1 VTLAAARSLDKKMVF
16 LFSVFSTIVSRGL
29 VHMHIH
35 ELKTCA
41 FFLSCRAGLL
51 GVDFY
56 HAEDGDHE
64 YALLVICAS
73 SCRIDR

>member
-1 VTLAAARSLDKKMVF
+1 
-16 LFSVFSTIVSRGL
+16 
-29 VHMHIH
+29 MHIR

-41 FFLSCRAGLL
+41 FFLSCRAGLF

-56 HAEDGDHE
+56 HAEDGGHE
-64 YALLVICAS
+64 YALVVVGAS